1 MCACVSVLFL
11 LLNCDVRVF
20 YSFIFSIG
28 IFSIYILSS
37 CNLTLVLKSRVHTD
51 AIRIH
56 DDDDDET
63 WRRDW
68 PKRSSRDCNVTGS
81 NENSLKKLTHYGDRD
96 DTPLDVCLHTKT
108 K

>member
-1 MCACVSVLFL
+1 MWVCACVSVLFL
-11 LLNCDVRVF
+11 LLICDVRVF

-56 DDDDDET
+56 DDDDD
-63 WRRDW
+63 D
-68 PKRSSRDCNVTGS
+68 
-81 NENSLKKLTHYGDRD
+81 D
-96 DTPLDVCLHTKT
+96 DTSFNQHASMCLMLVMTFEFICNLCLI
-108 K
+108 